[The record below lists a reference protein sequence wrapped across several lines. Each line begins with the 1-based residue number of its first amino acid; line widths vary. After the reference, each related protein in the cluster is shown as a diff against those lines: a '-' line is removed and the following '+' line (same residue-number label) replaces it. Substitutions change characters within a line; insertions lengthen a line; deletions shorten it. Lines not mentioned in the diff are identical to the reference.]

1 MRYNILGFDQ
11 EKVLELKTFIEGKEK
26 KLDLSDLLILNH
38 IYNFSERKGIKTITQ
53 NGIEYYWVEYNTI
66 LNELP
71 ILNIKKPALRD
82 RIDKMCALGLIEKT
96 LAKQGQYSNM
106 TCFRIGINFENVL
119 FKTTERTKS
128 KQQRGVNLN
137 TQGVSIQIDDM
148 NNNINNKKIN
158 NNKENILKE
167 DSFFEQ
173 CWEAYNR
180 KGNKEKAKIQWNK
193 IPEEKKQQ
201 IFEHIDAYVYV
212 REFQFQKNFEKYLS
226 DKEYE
231 TVVAN
236 KLGIVYDPEEKMK
249 EKNRK
254 TL

>member
-11 EKVLELKTFIEGKEK
+11 EKVLELKTYIEGKEK

-38 IYNFSERKGIKTITQ
+38 IYNFTERKGIKTIIQ

-128 KQQRGVNLN
+128 KQQRGINLN
-137 TQGVSIQIDDM
+137 TQGVSIQIEDM
-148 NNNINNKKIN
+148 NNNINNN
-158 NNKENILKE
+158 EENILKE
-167 DSFFEQ
+167 DLFFEQ

-180 KGNKEKAKIQWNK
+180 KGNKEKAKIQWCK

-212 REFQFQKNFEKYLS
+212 REFPFQKNFEKYLS

-236 KLGIVYDPEEKMK
+236 RGGIIYDPYEKK
-249 EKNRK
+249 ENRSF
-254 TL
+254 

>member
-53 NGIEYYWVEYNTI
+53 NGKKYFWVEYNSL

-82 RIDKMCALGLIEKT
+82 RIDKMCALELIEKT
-96 LAKQGQYSNM
+96 LVNDGNYSNM
-106 TCFRIGINFENVL
+106 TCFRIGRNFESLL
-119 FKTTERTKS
+119 FKTKEGS
-128 KQQRGVNLN
+128 EVKQQRGINLN
-137 TQGVSIQIDDM
+137 SQGVSIQIEDM
-148 NNNINNKKIN
+148 NNNINNKNKN
-158 NNKENILKE
+158 NKKENILKE

-249 EKNRK
+249 GKNRK